1 MKKGDLCLHQHS
13 VVLDLRRQSWIFPKK
28 CILTRILNLDSQVY
42 GLELVHGVFAMYGI
56 SSKHKRNDLEMN
68 NWNLV
73 LKLGGFLNYTVYEKY
88 KSKSEKCI
96 KNEELKSD

>member
-1 MKKGDLCLHQHS
+1 
-13 VVLDLRRQSWIFPKK
+13 
-28 CILTRILNLDSQVY
+28 
-42 GLELVHGVFAMYGI
+42 
-56 SSKHKRNDLEMN
+56 LEMN